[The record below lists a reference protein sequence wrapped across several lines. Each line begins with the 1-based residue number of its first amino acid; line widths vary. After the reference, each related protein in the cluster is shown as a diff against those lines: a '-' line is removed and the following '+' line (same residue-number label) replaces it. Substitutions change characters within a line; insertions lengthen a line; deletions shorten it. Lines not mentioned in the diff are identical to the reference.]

1 MWVSMTVDGGMKVS
15 HALKTAAG
23 TGRSHDLMPPRAH
36 LRLGNRFVLSE
47 LVSVLIEVELD

>member
-1 MWVSMTVDGGMKVS
+1 MWVSMTVDGGMKMS

-47 LVSVLIEVELD
+47 LVSVLIEVELG